1 MCLRKATGPMSNS
14 GFTAFLVVMKKLF
27 VLLFILSLPFL
38 GMNLLGLSP
47 FDLKANV
54 QVGTGIGA
62 KLACSGRYLSGFD
75 AQQVAADIASYSA
88 AADLLA
94 INYDDVEMSASAS
107 LFGLGSTK
115 AKFRPGLGCT
125 LVRAGSEQLDDIVVP
140 TLVESLEPWPR
151 GSMVNSLDK
160 SMQSQLA
167 TVLAQDNAENLQTRA
182 LLVVRNG
189 NIIAEAYVEGFS
201 PQTPLMGWSM
211 GKSLSAI
218 MLGHLAYVDKLAMDE
233 ANLFAE
239 WSGDDRRNITLQ
251 QLLQMSSGLDFS
263 EVYAPGSDAT
273 RMLFVE
279 ASASGVA
286 KASALI
292 HPPGTHFSYSSG
304 TANLLSEVFVNRTG
318 GTQAAVDTLHK
329 EILAPMAMAHTTL
342 ELDASGVFMGSSN
355 IYSSTRD
362 WARLGLLLLQKGE
375 LNGHRIVSE
384 QWVMQA
390 TSRNSS
396 DNERAY
402 GYQVWLNQGD
412 KALRWPDLPADAYA
426 FTGNRGQR
434 VMIIPSLQTLIVRMG
449 WSSVN
454 YPDNQRFAQLLAL

>member
-1 MCLRKATGPMSNS
+1 
-14 GFTAFLVVMKKLF
+14 MKKII
-27 VLLFILSLPFL
+27 LLLLILSLPL
-38 GMNLLGLSP
+38 VGMNLVGLSP

-75 AQQVAADIASYSA
+75 AQQVVADIASYSPA
-88 AADLLA
+88 AQLLA
-94 INYDDVEMSASAS
+94 IDYDDAEQTASAS
-107 LFGLGSTK
+107 LFGLGATQ
-115 AKFRPGLGCT
+115 AKFRLGIGCT
-125 LVRAGSEQLDDIVVP
+125 LVRAGSEQLDEIQVP
-140 TLVESLEPWPR
+140 KMQQSLQPWPQ
-151 GSMVNSLDK
+151 GSMVNSLDNGA
-160 SMQSQLA
+160 QSQLEKML
-167 TVLAQDNAENLQTRA
+167 VKDNDEGLQTRS

-189 NIIAEAYVEGFS
+189 SIISEAYAEGFS

-211 GKSLSAI
+211 AKTLSAI
-218 MLGHLAYVDKLAMDE
+218 MLGHLAHSDDLAMDE
-233 ANLFAE
+233 ANLFVE
-239 WSGDDRRNITLQ
+239 WAQDERRNITLH

-273 RMLFVE
+273 RMLFVA

-292 HPPGTHFSYSSG
+292 HAPGSHFSYSSG

-318 GTQAAVDTLHK
+318 GAQSAVDTLHN

-342 ELDASGVFMGSSN
+342 ELDANGVFMGSSN

-362 WARLGLLLLQKGE
+362 WARLGLLMLQKGE

-384 QWVMQA
+384 QWVEQA
-390 TSRNSS
+390 TSPNSS

-402 GYQVWLNQGD
+402 GYQVWLNEGD

-434 VMIIPSLQTLIVRMG
+434 VMIIPSQQTLIVRMG
-449 WSSVN
+449 WSSVG
-454 YPDNQRFAQLLAL
+454 YPDNVRFPQLLAL

>member
-1 MCLRKATGPMSNS
+1 
-14 GFTAFLVVMKKLF
+14 MKKLI
-27 VLLFILSLPFL
+27 VLLLILSLPFI

-88 AADLLA
+88 AAELLA
-94 INYDDVEMSASAS
+94 IDYDDVEKTASAS
-107 LFGLGSTK
+107 LFGLGATT

-125 LVRAGSEQLDDIVVP
+125 LVRAGSAQLDDIVVP
-140 TLVESLEPWPR
+140 KVAESLQPWPK
-151 GSMVNSLDK
+151 GSIVSSL
-160 SMQSQLA
+160 SAPAQSLLEA
-167 TVLAQDNAENLQTRA
+167 VLEQDNNEGLQTRA
-182 LLVVRNG
+182 LLVVRDG
-189 NIIAEAYVEGFS
+189 SIIGEAYAKGFS

-218 MLGHLAYVDKLAMDE
+218 MLGHLAFSEKLGMGE
-233 ANLFAE
+233 ANLFSE
-239 WSGDDRRNITLQ
+239 WSADERRNITLR
-251 QLLQMSSGLDFS
+251 QLLQMSSGLGFS

-273 RMLFVE
+273 RMLFIA

-286 KASALI
+286 KTSALI
-292 HPPGTHFSYSSG
+292 HPPGSHFSYSSG
-304 TANLLSEVFVNRTG
+304 TANLLSEVFVNSTG
-318 GTQAAVDTLHK
+318 GTQAAVNILHN

-342 ELDASGVFMGSSN
+342 EVDANGVFVGSSN

-362 WARLGLLLLQKGE
+362 WARLGLLMLQEGE
-375 LNGHRIVSE
+375 LNGHRILSK
-384 QWVMQA
+384 QWVAEA
-390 TSRNSS
+390 TRPNDS

-412 KALRWPDLPADAYA
+412 QALRWPDLPADAYA

-434 VMIIPSLQTLIVRMG
+434 VMIIPSQQTLVVRMG
-449 WSSVN
+449 WSSVS
-454 YPDNQRFAQLLAL
+454 YPDNQRFAEIFSL